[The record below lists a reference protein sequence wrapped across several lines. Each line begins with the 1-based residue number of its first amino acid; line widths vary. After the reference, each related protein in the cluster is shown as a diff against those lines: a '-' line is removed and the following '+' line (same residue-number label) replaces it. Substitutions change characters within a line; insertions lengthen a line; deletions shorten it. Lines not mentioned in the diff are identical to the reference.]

1 MKRSSIF
8 LVAMGLSLA
17 AAAQTSADDDEIAAL
32 TKKKQLLT
40 LRNEVRALESEQEIA
55 ANKTIQNAQTQAAV
69 NKAVSALIA
78 SDAAADA
85 AKITALS
92 TLVSEKKA
100 GKEGAV
106 TIGAESITVVPI
118 GGALD
123 DEVFTRVASAIC
135 RNSMEAGGALV
146 VAPMASAKGAVLAN
160 TFFNELKRSNSE
172 SRLLT
177 VRGEALLVDIL
188 SFRQRETQKGSKPNG
203 TASQGTKGLPAILSA
218 ISLLPNV
225 ANSVAD
231 LTKVFRSDVSL
242 SLRDSSDGTDFLVGK
257 IATSGDCRNARLL
270 GDERQTADYAVQI
283 VRARNEQELLVSQ
296 LTALSST
303 IQSNAT
309 DPVYATPAA
318 ESLRQDMADYVSK
331 VSFRLATLRQLG
343 AALDLESTK
352 QGDPLQA
359 MARKV
364 MIGEAVDG
372 RKTALLLVDAQRL
385 TTGVKSTQ
393 SFRSERIGKVVAIT
407 ATMKLYAP
415 DGRLIQQKEFSE
427 VGSRRLDYALD

>member
-1 MKRSSIF
+1 
-8 LVAMGLSLA
+8 MGLSLS
-17 AAAQTSADDDEIAAL
+17 AAAQTLMDDDEIAAL

-40 LRNEVRALESEQEIA
+40 LRNEVRALEKEQEIA
-55 ANKTIQNAQTQAAV
+55 TNKTIQDAQTQAAV
-69 NKAVSALIA
+69 NNAVSALIA

-106 TIGAESITVVPI
+106 TIGAEGMTVVPI

-123 DEVFTRVASAIC
+123 DEVFTRMASTIC

-146 VAPMASAKGAVLAN
+146 VAPTASAQGAVLTN
-160 TFFNELKRSNSE
+160 TFFKELRRSNEE
-172 SRLLT
+172 SRSLT
-177 VRGEALLVDIL
+177 ISGESLLVDIL
-188 SFRQRETQKGSKPNG
+188 SFRKKDTQKGAKSNG
-203 TASQGTKGLPAILSA
+203 AALKGTKGLPAVLSA
-218 ISLLPNV
+218 ISLLPNI

-231 LTKVFRSDVSL
+231 LTKVFRADVSL
-242 SLRDSSDGTDFLVGK
+242 SLRDSSDGTDFLLGK
-257 IATSGDCRNARLL
+257 IATSGDCKNVRLL

-283 VRARNEQELLVSQ
+283 VRARNEQELLISE
-296 LTALSST
+296 LTTLSST

-309 DPVYATPAA
+309 DPVFAASEA
-318 ESLRQDMADYVSK
+318 ESLRQDMATYVSR
-331 VSFRLATLRQLG
+331 VSNTLAKLRQLG

-352 QGDPLQA
+352 RGDFLQA

-372 RKTALLLVDAQRL
+372 QQTALLLVDAQRI

-393 SFRSERIGKVVAIT
+393 TFRSEKIGKVVALT
-407 ATMKLYAP
+407 AMMRLYAP
-415 DGRLIQQKEFSE
+415 DGRLVQQKAFSE
-427 VGSRRLDYALD
+427 GGSKRLDYLLD

>member
-1 MKRSSIF
+1 MKRPSIF
-8 LVAMGLSLA
+8 LVALALSLA
-17 AAAQTSADDDEIAAL
+17 ASAQTSADDDEIAAL

-40 LRNEVRALESEQEIA
+40 LRNEVRVLESEQEIA
-55 ANKTIQNAQTQAAV
+55 ANKTIQDAQTQAAV

-78 SDAAADA
+78 SEAATDA

-92 TLVSEKKA
+92 TLVSDKKA
-100 GKEGAV
+100 VKEGSV
-106 TIGAESITVVPI
+106 TIGTESMTVVPI
-118 GGALD
+118 GGVLD
-123 DEVFTRVASAIC
+123 DEVFSSMASAIC
-135 RNSMEAGGALV
+135 RQSSQVSGAMV
-146 VAPMASAKGAVLAN
+146 VAPMTSAQGAVLAN
-160 TFFNELKRSNSE
+160 TFFKELKRNNSE
-172 SRLLT
+172 SRVL
-177 VRGEALLVDIL
+177 VVSGEALMVDIL
-188 SFRQRETQKGSKPNG
+188 RFRQNEAQKGNKPNG
-203 TASQGTKGLPAILSA
+203 GAAQATKGLPAVLSS
-218 ISLLPNV
+218 ISLLPNI

-231 LTKVFRSDVSL
+231 LTKVFRADLSL

-257 IATSGDCRNARLL
+257 IATSGDCKNARLL

-296 LTALSST
+296 LTTLSST
-303 IQSNAT
+303 IQSNAN
-309 DPVYATPAA
+309 DAVFAAPSA
-318 ESLRQDMADYVSK
+318 ESLRQDMAKYVSK
-331 VSFRLATLRQLG
+331 VSYALAVARQLG

-372 RKTALLLVDAQRL
+372 QKTALLLVDAQRI

-393 SFRSERIGKVVAIT
+393 TFRSEKIGKVVALT

-415 DGRLIQQKEFSE
+415 DGQLLQQRAFSE
-427 VGSRRLDYALD
+427 VGRKRLDYALD